1 MCGRY
6 YIQDDLINEIEE
18 IVTEIDAKV
27 NFKGDV
33 FPTNTVPIIYGNQES
48 LMLSGMIWGFSHFNG
63 KGVIINAR
71 CESVKTKMTFRDS
84 FLHNRCIIPA
94 AGFYE
99 WDKEKNKVRF
109 ERKNSN
115 ILYMA
120 GIWKSYEDA
129 KRFVILTTRA
139 NDSVRNVH
147 DRMPLL
153 LKENELENWI
163 FKDEFADLAIQKIP
177 SQLNQI
183 RGYEQFRLPF

>member
-33 FPTNTVPIIYGNQES
+33 FPTNRVPVIYGNQES
-48 LMLSGMIWGFSHFNG
+48 LVLTDMIWGFPHFNG

-71 CESVKTKMTFRDS
+71 CESVKTKRTFRDS
-84 FLHNRCIIPA
+84 FLNNRCIIPA

-163 FKDEFADLAIQKIP
+163 FEDEFADWVIQKIP

-183 RGYEQFRLPF
+183 RDYEQFTLPF